1 MSEHEHRYLS
11 DPISEKLL
19 ESLVAL
25 AAEVN
30 VLRDRVA
37 RLEAQGGAGD
47 TDGADGDTDA
57 FVTAVFGGLC
67 DLGSQEAGS

>member
-1 MSEHEHRYLS
+1 MERSPRFLT

-37 RLEAQGGAGD
+37 RLEAQ
-47 TDGADGDTDA
+47 ADGTELPDGFESADS
-57 FVTAVFGGLC
+57 FVTSVFGG
-67 DLGSQEAGS
+67 AATMAAK